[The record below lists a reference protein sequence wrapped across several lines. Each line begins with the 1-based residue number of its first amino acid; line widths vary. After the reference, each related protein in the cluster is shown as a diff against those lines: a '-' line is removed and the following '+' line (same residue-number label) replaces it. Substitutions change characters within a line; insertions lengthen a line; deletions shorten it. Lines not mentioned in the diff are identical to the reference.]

1 MGRKSYKREPTLIE
15 TEPEYAI
22 IYHQLRKDA
31 RVWNSTGQYW
41 LGKECDRRADA
52 LLRGDIDQYMIVKH
66 SHELCYHGF

>member
-15 TEPEYAI
+15 TDLEYAI

-41 LGKECDRRADA
+41 LGKESDRRADA
-52 LLRGDIDQYMIVKH
+52 LLRGDIGQYIIVKH
-66 SHELCYHGF
+66 SHELYNM